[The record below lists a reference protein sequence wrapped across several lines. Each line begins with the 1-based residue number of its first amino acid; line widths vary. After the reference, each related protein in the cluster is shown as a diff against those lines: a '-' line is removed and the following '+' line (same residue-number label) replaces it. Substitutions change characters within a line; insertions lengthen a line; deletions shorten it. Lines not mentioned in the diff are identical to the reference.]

1 MPPSAYLNALSI
13 RGYTHERPDEYNM
26 QYGASVSRE
35 LPGAVNL
42 TIGYTG
48 SRGKDMFLRGVANTL
63 DFNTRT
69 RQQPTYGQIDYKTSG
84 CLDGLVINNQA
95 TQGCGRASYDAL
107 QLSAT
112 RRFRAGFTGGVQ
124 YQYSQNKGTTQGS
137 NEAAT
142 SQNTFDY
149 DTEYGTNPQ
158 DIPHTFNGSLVY
170 LIPGEGFWKG
180 GWRVGGILNARSG
193 VPINVVI
200 SRADNATAERRD
212 GDEHPG
218 RQQPRHA
225 ASRHG
230 SRRRSVSQGRR
241 ALAQSRGLYH
251 TAAGHVRQ
259 PPAQCACVG
268 PNSCSST

>member
-1 MPPSAYLNALSI
+1 
-13 RGYTHERPDEYNM
+13 M

-42 TIGYTG
+42 TVGYTG

-95 TQGCGRASYDAL
+95 ITGAAARPTTRCSS
-107 QLSAT
+107 SAT
-112 RRFRAGFTGGVQ
+112 RRFRAGFTGGVH

-149 DTEYGTNPQ
+149 NTEYGTNPQ

-170 LIPGEGFWKG
+170 LIPGEGAERRLAR
-180 GWRVGGILNARSG
+180 GWHRE
-193 VPINVVI
+193 
-200 SRADNATAERRD
+200 RAQRRTHQRHHQPGRQRHGERRD
-212 GDEHPG
+212 GDEHSG
-218 RQQPRHA
+218 RQQPGHA
-225 ASRHG
+225 ASGCG
-230 SRRRSVSQGRR
+230 SWCGPVPEGRR
-241 ALAQSRGLYH
+241 AVAQSGRLH
-251 TAAGHVRQ
+251 DAAAGHVRQ
-259 PPAQCACVG
+259 PRRATRCAG
-268 PNSCSST
+268 PSSCSST